1 MSIILREIRRNLYIF
16 FQGCKI
22 SEDLAPIVKASR
34 RRVAKQWR
42 RLAETLKSGF
52 CLGLNLNTE
61 KLSVYE
67 RICSKIKKKSNTFTL
82 CDRCAGWNRFCNP
95 GISTD
100 YAALADYC
108 LTAQNSC
115 VCVNCNVVF
124 DCRMAL
130 FVH

>member
-67 RICSKIKKKSNTFTL
+67 RICSKIKKNQIHLL
-82 CDRCAGWNRFCNP
+82 CVTVVPAG
-95 GISTD
+95 TD
-100 YAALADYC
+100 FVI
-108 LTAQNSC
+108 Q
-115 VCVNCNVVF
+115 VF
-124 DCRMAL
+124 PPIMQPL
-130 FVH
+130 PITV